1 MSRPPAH
8 PPNTTKPDRCSAPA
22 LIRLLAL
29 AAALC
34 GAVSAHADAYGDVNQ
49 LLKTGKGADA
59 LQAANKYLAE
69 KPKDPQMRF
78 LKGVIQSQAGS
89 TADAIA
95 TFQALTQDYPELPEP
110 YNNLAALYA
119 SQNELDKA
127 RTALE
132 MAVRMNPSYAIA
144 HENLGDIYAR
154 MAGLSYGRAL
164 QLEPANPLLQPKIN
178 LLRELPT
185 AGAKGKPAAK
195 K

>member
-1 MSRPPAH
+1 MQLDRFSPPV
-8 PPNTTKPDRCSAPA
+8 
-22 LIRLLAL
+22 LIRLLTLASAL
-29 AAALC
+29 VFTGL
-34 GAVSAHADAYGDVNQ
+34 AHADDYSDVNQ
-49 LLKTGKGADA
+49 LLKSGKGTEALAKAD
-59 LQAANKYLAE
+59 KYLAD

-78 LKGVIQSQAGS
+78 LKGVIQTQAGS
-89 TADAIA
+89 TAEAIA

-119 SQNELDKA
+119 SQNELEKA

-154 MAGLSYGRAL
+154 MAGQSYGRAL

>member
-1 MSRPPAH
+1 M
-8 PPNTTKPDRCSAPA
+8 KPDRCSAPA
-22 LIRLLAL
+22 LFRLLAL

-34 GAVSAHADAYGDVNQ
+34 GAAVAHADAYGDITQ

-78 LKGVIQSQAGS
+78 LKGVIQTQAGS
-89 TADAIA
+89 TAEAIA

-119 SQNELDKA
+119 SQNELEKA

-154 MAGLSYGRAL
+154 MAGQSYGRAL

>member
-1 MSRPPAH
+1 
-8 PPNTTKPDRCSAPA
+8 
-22 LIRLLAL
+22 
-29 AAALC
+29 
-34 GAVSAHADAYGDVNQ
+34 
-49 LLKTGKGADA
+49 
-59 LQAANKYLAE
+59 
-69 KPKDPQMRF
+69 MRF
-78 LKGVIQSQAGS
+78 LKGVIQTQAGS
-89 TADAIA
+89 TAEAIA

-154 MAGLSYGRAL
+154 MATQSYGRAL
-164 QLEPANPLLQPKIN
+164 QLEPGNPLLQPKIN
-178 LLRELPT
+178 LLRELPA
-185 AGAKGKPAAK
+185 AGAKAKPAAK

>member
-1 MSRPPAH
+1 MQLDRFSPPV
-8 PPNTTKPDRCSAPA
+8 
-22 LIRLLAL
+22 LIRLLTLASAL
-29 AAALC
+29 VFTGL
-34 GAVSAHADAYGDVNQ
+34 AHADDYSDVNQ

-78 LKGVIQSQAGS
+78 LKGVIQTQAGS
-89 TADAIA
+89 TAEAIA

-119 SQNELDKA
+119 SQNELEKA

-132 MAVRMNPSYAIA
+132 MAIRMNPSYAIA

-154 MAGLSYGRAL
+154 MAGQSYGRAL

>member
-1 MSRPPAH
+1 MQLARPPF
-8 PPNTTKPDRCSAPA
+8 SSFSG

-29 AAALC
+29 ASSLVFASL
-34 GAVSAHADAYGDVNQ
+34 AHADAYGDVNQ
-49 LLKTGKGADA
+49 LLKSGKETEALAKADA
-59 LQAANKYLAE
+59 YLVANA
-69 KPKDPQMRF
+69 KDPQMRF
-78 LKGVIQSQAGS
+78 LKGVIQTQAGS
-89 TADAIA
+89 TAEAIA

-119 SQNELDKA
+119 SQNELEKA

-154 MAGLSYGRAL
+154 MAGQSYGRAL

>member
-1 MSRPPAH
+1 MKNAP
-8 PPNTTKPDRCSAPA
+8 SAITHCVRQVFRLVA
-22 LIRLLAL
+22 LATAL
-29 AAALC
+29 AAPL
-34 GAVSAHADAYGDVNQ
+34 VYADEYSDVNQ
-49 LLKTGKGADA
+49 LVRSGK
-59 LQAANKYLAE
+59 LAE
-69 KPKDPQMRF
+69 ALTKADQYLVSKPRDPQMRF
-78 LKGVIQSQAGS
+78 LKGVIQTQAGS
-89 TADAIA
+89 TAEAIA

-119 SQNELDKA
+119 SQNELEKA

-132 MAVRMNPSYAIA
+132 MAVRINPSYAIA

-154 MAGLSYGRAL
+154 MAGQSYGRAL

>member
-1 MSRPPAH
+1 MTPA
-8 PPNTTKPDRCSAPA
+8 RRSAPA
-22 LIRLLAL
+22 LFRLLAL

-34 GAVSAHADAYGDVNQ
+34 GAAVAHADAYGDVNQ

-78 LKGVIQSQAGS
+78 IKGVIQTQAGS
-89 TADAIA
+89 TAEAIA

-119 SQNELDKA
+119 SQNELEKA

-154 MAGLSYGRAL
+154 MAGQSYGRAL

>member
-1 MSRPPAH
+1 MQLDRFSPPV
-8 PPNTTKPDRCSAPA
+8 
-22 LIRLLAL
+22 LIRLLTLASAL
-29 AAALC
+29 VFTGL
-34 GAVSAHADAYGDVNQ
+34 AHADDYSDVNQ
-49 LLKTGKGADA
+49 LLKSGKGTEALAKAD
-59 LQAANKYLAE
+59 KYLAD

-78 LKGVIQSQAGS
+78 LKGVIQTQAGN
-89 TADAIA
+89 TTEAIA
-95 TFQALTQDYPELPEP
+95 TFTALTQDYPELPEP

-119 SQNELDKA
+119 SQNELEKA

-154 MAGLSYGRAL
+154 MAGQSYGRAL

>member
-1 MSRPPAH
+1 MQLDRFSPPV
-8 PPNTTKPDRCSAPA
+8 
-22 LIRLLAL
+22 LIRLLTLASAL
-29 AAALC
+29 VFTGL
-34 GAVSAHADAYGDVNQ
+34 AHADDYSDVNQ
-49 LLKTGKGADA
+49 LLKSGKGTEALAKAD
-59 LQAANKYLAE
+59 KYLAD

-78 LKGVIQSQAGS
+78 LKGVIQTQAGN
-89 TADAIA
+89 TTEAIA
-95 TFQALTQDYPELPEP
+95 TFPALTQDYPELPEP

-154 MAGLSYGRAL
+154 MAGQSYGRAL

>member
-1 MSRPPAH
+1 MQLDRFSPPV
-8 PPNTTKPDRCSAPA
+8 
-22 LIRLLAL
+22 LIRLLTLASAL
-29 AAALC
+29 VFTGL
-34 GAVSAHADAYGDVNQ
+34 AHADDYSDVNQ
-49 LLKTGKGADA
+49 LLKSGKGTEALAKAD
-59 LQAANKYLAE
+59 KYLAD

-78 LKGVIQSQAGS
+78 LKGVIQTQAGS
-89 TADAIA
+89 TVEAIA

-119 SQNELDKA
+119 SQNELEKA

-154 MAGLSYGRAL
+154 MAGQSYGRAL
-164 QLEPANPLLQPKIN
+164 QLEPASPLLQPKIN

-185 AGAKGKPAAK
+185 AGAKTKPAAK

>member
-1 MSRPPAH
+1 MQLDRFSPPV
-8 PPNTTKPDRCSAPA
+8 

-29 AAALC
+29 ASALVFT
-34 GAVSAHADAYGDVNQ
+34 GLAHADDYSDVNQ
-49 LLKTGKGADA
+49 LLKSGKGTEALAKAD
-59 LQAANKYLAE
+59 KYLAD

-78 LKGVIQSQAGS
+78 LKGVIQTQAG
-89 TADAIA
+89 TTTEAIA
-95 TFQALTQDYPELPEP
+95 TFTALTQDYPELPEP

-119 SQNELDKA
+119 SQNELEKA

-154 MAGLSYGRAL
+154 MAGQSYGRAL

>member
-1 MSRPPAH
+1 MQLDRFSPPV
-8 PPNTTKPDRCSAPA
+8 
-22 LIRLLAL
+22 LIRLLTLASAL
-29 AAALC
+29 VFTGL
-34 GAVSAHADAYGDVNQ
+34 AHADDYSDVNQ
-49 LLKTGKGADA
+49 LLKSGKGTEALAKAD
-59 LQAANKYLAE
+59 KYLAD

-78 LKGVIQSQAGS
+78 LKGVIQTQAGN
-89 TADAIA
+89 TTEAIA
-95 TFQALTQDYPELPEP
+95 TFTALTQDYPELPEP

-119 SQNELDKA
+119 SQTELEKA

-154 MAGLSYGRAL
+154 MAGQSYGRAL